1 MRSSYLISLIFLIVS
16 NTAMATEEPKFKL
29 IEQEGQFEIR
39 EYRSKIIAEVFVEG
53 SMIEASSKGFRLIAD
68 YIFGNNKTT
77 SGNAEKIS
85 MTAPV
90 IIEEHSEKIAMTAPV
105 SVAEEDKGW
114 RVYFIMPEQYT
125 LTTLP
130 KPNNPQVNIRE
141 IDGKK
146 IAVHQFSGIAT
157 ESKFQDK
164 FTSLS
169 DWLTKKHLKAKGR
182 PELARY
188 NPPWTL
194 PFFRRNEVMVELEQ

>member
-1 MRSSYLISLIFLIVS
+1 MRSSYFILLIFLIVS

-53 SMIEASSKGFRLIAD
+53 NMSEASSKGFRLIAD

-90 IIEEHSEKIAMTAPV
+90 IIEEHPEKIAMTAPV

-114 RVYFIMPEQYT
+114 RVYFIMPEKYT

-130 KPNNPQVNIRE
+130 KPNNPQVHIRE
-141 IDGKK
+141 LDGKK
-146 IAVHQFSGIAT
+146 SQFIN
-157 ESKFQDK
+157 F
-164 FTSLS
+164 
-169 DWLTKKHLKAKGR
+169 R
-182 PELARY
+182 ELRRKV
-188 NPPWTL
+188 N
-194 PFFRRNEVMVELEQ
+194 FRINLLHYLIG

>member
-1 MRSSYLISLIFLIVS
+1 
-16 NTAMATEEPKFKL
+16 MATEEPKFKL

-53 SMIEASSKGFRLIAD
+53 NMSEASSKGFRLIAD

-90 IIEEHSEKIAMTAPV
+90 

-114 RVYFIMPEQYT
+114 RVYFIMPEKYT

-130 KPNNPQVNIRE
+130 KPNNPQVHIRE
-141 IDGKK
+141 LDGKT